1 MADWL
6 TREQALSVL
15 KIRPQTL
22 YAYVSQGK
30 IGVRSD
36 PAHPRRSLY
45 GCEDVDAL
53 IKRRERVRRPEAI
66 AASTIAWTGEPIIT
80 TAISTI
86 VQGRLY
92 YRGQDAV
99 EVSSRSTLEQAAGL
113 LWDAASPPSFRSSAQ
128 KLR

>member
-1 MADWL
+1 MGNWL
-6 TREQALSVL
+6 TREQALAAL
-15 KIRPQTL
+15 KVRPQTL
-22 YAYVSQGK
+22 YAYASRGQ

-36 PAHPRRSLY
+36 PANPRRSLY
-45 GCEDVDAL
+45 RGEDIEAL

-92 YRGQDAV
+92 YRSG
-99 EVSSRSTLEQAAGL
+99 
-113 LWDAASPPSFRSSAQ
+113 SPFGV
-128 KLR
+128 LGNG

>member
-6 TREQALSVL
+6 TREQALSAL
-15 KIRPQTL
+15 KVRPQTL

-45 GCEDVDAL
+45 RYEDVDAL

-80 TAISTI
+80 T
-86 VQGRLY
+86 VQ
-92 YRGQDAV
+92 
-99 EVSSRSTLEQAAGL
+99 
-113 LWDAASPPSFRSSAQ
+113 
-128 KLR
+128 